1 MLTLRRRILI
11 GAAFFISLIAV
22 ATMLRIAFEWR
33 QALADIDAMIVTP
46 VTLPTEA
53 IAASVPQSNAPAN
66 EIYGPPPATPAAQPT
81 VAPQSPIDNPP
92 AATATAEALR
102 LSRAEMNILLLG
114 TDARPDD
121 TGPTRT
127 DAIVVVH
134 IARDT
139 RRVSMLSIPRDL
151 WVSYPTGG
159 EGRINAAYAIG
170 ENRFGPGG
178 GAALVKSTVSKLL
191 GLSIDHFILINF
203 EGFKKIIDLIG
214 GIEIDVPRPIY
225 DPAYPT
231 EDYGTIEVSFA
242 AGRQWMD
249 SERALIYARTRHA
262 DSDFGRNQRQQ
273 QVLMAIFQRIRDRG
287 LLQQLTS
294 LDDYTSALRGYVTTD
309 LSRRTMLELASFAR
323 TIDDE
328 NILRYAIDSS
338 SIVELSGG
346 ATFRVQ
352 PQALRRIVAQFT
364 GEAVSTAGGE

>member
-1 MLTLRRRILI
+1 MLIVYRRVVA
-11 GAAFFISLIAV
+11 GAVFIISVIAV
-22 ATMLRIAFEWR
+22 AMMLRIGFEWR
-33 QALADIDAMIVTP
+33 QALVDIDAMIVTP
-46 VTLPTEA
+46 ATIPDEVITDPT
-53 IAASVPQSNAPAN
+53 APPVVSE
-66 EIYGPPPATPAAQPT
+66 EIYGPPPATPVIQPT
-81 VAPQSPIDNPP
+81 VPPPATDNSP
-92 AATATAEALR
+92 AATATAEAIR
-102 LSRAEMNILLLG
+102 LSRSELNILLLG
-114 TDARPDD
+114 TDARLEEA
-121 TGPTRT
+121 GPTRT

-139 RRVSMLSIPRDL
+139 GQVSMLSIPRDL
-151 WVSYPTGG
+151 WVKYPTGG

-178 GAALVKSTVSKLL
+178 GAALAKSTVSKLL
-191 GLSIDHFILINF
+191 GIPIDYFVLINF

-214 GIEIDVPRPIY
+214 GIEVDVPHAIY

-231 EDYGTIEVSFA
+231 DDYRTIEVSFA

-294 LDDYTSALRGYVTTD
+294 LDDYTGALRGYVLTD
-309 LSRRTMLELASFAR
+309 INYRMMLELASFAR
-323 TIDDE
+323 TIDSED
-328 NILRYAIDSS
+328 ILRYAIDSS

-346 ATFRVQ
+346 ATFSVQ
-352 PQALRRIVAQFT
+352 PQALRRIVSQFT